1 MSVAK
6 GRAVNLSSLTGR
18 QHWLAERPTGGK
30 HRSSERP
37 PLSATDWIVG
47 HFHEK
52 AGLVNL
58 FFLAVPAKYPTT
70 DQREA
75 HYLASFPLVHNRRIA
90 PLPSALF
97 MEQSAPVPV
106 GVLNL
111 NGCCHLGTELNRLC
125 FQKLPFLADAAVTRT
140 RRSATDC
147 NSSDYAAT
155 FFRSCWSL
163 KFRSGSYTSPV
174 THNR

>member
-1 MSVAK
+1 MIYIISNVTLCQDSCFLGCCGASEI
-6 GRAVNLSSLTGR
+6 RRDL
-18 QHWLAERPTGGK
+18 
-30 HRSSERP
+30 RSSADGRCGRMV
-37 PLSATDWIVG
+37 A